1 MLVFCTILCSCRMDD
16 TLPADPPKL
25 SPETFITLNNILY
38 TQFNLVPILGM
49 ISSKF
54 PGDTRRRVFNV
65 CKTSIRH
72 GRSRVDVL
80 STLKRRHV
88 STGIM

>member
-38 TQFNLVPILGM
+38 TQFNLVSILSM

-54 PGDTRRRVFNV
+54 PVDTRHRFNI

-80 STLKRRHV
+80 STLKRRLCLL
-88 STGIM
+88 G